1 MGKLSQAFKIDED
14 KIRIREFEYHG
25 QTFKVRVPKSVEAE
39 EMAKRVDSPTQE
51 AVDKYFQELSKEL
64 YEKRKEIEESGADI
78 KFEGNDVIVGEN
90 SLRELAKSQ
99 ASTDI
104 RILESIKLL
113 VPTDG
118 TTLGDITYED
128 IDAEFP
134 KPIQISIVKKIAEI
148 ISAGYDDLRKN

>member
-25 QTFKVRVPKSVEAE
+25 QQFKVRVPKSVDAV
-39 EMAKRVDSPTQE
+39 EMAKRVDNPPQE
-51 AVDKYFQELSKEL
+51 AIEKYFHELSKEL

-78 KFEGNDVIVGEN
+78 KYKGDDVIVGEN
-90 SLRELAKSQ
+90 SLRELARSQ

-104 RILESIKLL
+104 RIVESIKFL

-118 TTLGDITYED
+118 TDLGDITYEE
-128 IDAEFP
+128 IEAEFP

-148 ISAGYDDLRKN
+148 ISAVYDDLRKN

>member
-1 MGKLSQAFKIDED
+1 
-14 KIRIREFEYHG
+14 
-25 QTFKVRVPKSVEAE
+25 
-39 EMAKRVDSPTQE
+39 MAKRVENPSKESMDI
-51 AVDKYFQELSKEL
+51 YFAALSKDL

-78 KFEGNDVIVGEN
+78 KFKGDDVIVGEN
-90 SLRELAKSQ
+90 SLRELARSQ

-113 VPTDG
+113 VPMDG
-118 TTLGDITYED
+118 TTLGDITYAD
-128 IDAEFP
+128 IEAEFP